1 MYSIFDY
8 NEHTKIP
15 MITLKQIHYALTI
28 EKELHFKKAADAC
41 YVSPSTLS
49 NAISE
54 MEAQLGIQIFE
65 RTSKKVIVTSLGKEV
80 LKKARTIKME
90 ISDINQLSEDQKNP
104 LSMPITLGII
114 PTVGPYF
121 IPLVLPSLKKKFP
134 ELKLKI
140 IEAQSSS
147 LVSKVNNGEIDMAI
161 LAMPYKLD
169 GLLSFKFWEENFYY
183 ISHKENQETGKKK
196 IKAKE
201 IDLSELMLLDDG
213 HCLKSHVL
221 AACRIDSDKQYSMEA
236 SSLTTLTQLVA
247 GNMGSTL
254 VPHMAI
260 KQLVN
265 SNSSISKALLDEPG
279 PHRELAIVT
288 RPSYSGFKNV
298 QLLKDVFSSSLDKN
312 TKGF

>member
-1 MYSIFDY
+1 
-8 NEHTKIP
+8 

-65 RTSKKVIVTSLGKEV
+65 RTSKKVIVTSLGKEI
-80 LKKARTIKME
+80 LKKARAIKME
-90 ISDINQLSEDQKNP
+90 IGDINQLSEDQKNP

-134 ELKLKI
+134 NLKLKI
-140 IEAQSSS
+140 IEAQSSV

-183 ISHKENQETGKKK
+183 ISYKGKQEIDKDK

-201 IDLSELMLLDDG
+201 IDQSDLMLLNDD
-213 HCLKSHVL
+213 HCLKNHVL
-221 AACRIDSDKQYSMEA
+221 AACKIDSDKQYSIEA

-279 PHRELAIVT
+279 PHRELVIII
-288 RPSYSGFKNV
+288 RPSYSGLKNV
-298 QLLKDVFSSSLDKN
+298 KLLKDVFFSSLLAN
-312 TKGF
+312 TKSF

>member
-1 MYSIFDY
+1 
-8 NEHTKIP
+8 

-65 RTSKKVIVTSLGKEV
+65 RTSKKVIVTSLGKEI
-80 LKKARTIKME
+80 LKKARAIKME
-90 ISDINQLSEDQKNP
+90 IGDINQLSEDQKNP

-134 ELKLKI
+134 NLKLKI
-140 IEAQSSS
+140 IEAQSSV

-183 ISHKENQETGKKK
+183 INYKGKQEIDKDK
-196 IKAKE
+196 IRAKE
-201 IDLSELMLLDDG
+201 IDQSDLMLLNDD
-213 HCLKSHVL
+213 HCLKNHAL
-221 AACRIDSDKQYSMEA
+221 AACKIDSDKQYSIEA

-279 PHRELAIVT
+279 PHRELVIII
-288 RPSYSGFKNV
+288 RPSYSGLKNV
-298 QLLKDVFSSSLDKN
+298 KLLKDVFFSSLLAN
-312 TKGF
+312 TKSF

>member
-1 MYSIFDY
+1 
-8 NEHTKIP
+8 

-65 RTSKKVIVTSLGKEV
+65 RTSKKVIVTSLGKEI
-80 LKKARTIKME
+80 LRKARTIKME
-90 ISDINQLSEDQKNP
+90 IGDINQLSEDQKNP

-134 ELKLKI
+134 KLKLKI
-140 IEAQSSS
+140 IEAQSSV

-183 ISHKENQETGKKK
+183 ISYKGKQK
-196 IKAKE
+196 IDKDKIRAKE
-201 IDLSELMLLDDG
+201 IDQSDLMLLNDD
-213 HCLKSHVL
+213 HCLKNHAL
-221 AACRIDSDKQYSMEA
+221 AACKIDSDKQYSIEA

-279 PHRELAIVT
+279 PHRELVIII
-288 RPSYSGFKNV
+288 RPSYSGLKNV
-298 QLLKDVFSSSLDKN
+298 KLLKDVFFSSLLAN
-312 TKGF
+312 TKSF

>member
-1 MYSIFDY
+1 
-8 NEHTKIP
+8 

-65 RTSKKVIVTSLGKEV
+65 RTSKKVIVTSLGKEI
-80 LKKARTIKME
+80 LRKARTIKME
-90 ISDINQLSEDQKNP
+90 IGDINQLSEDQKNP

-134 ELKLKI
+134 NLKLKI
-140 IEAQSSS
+140 IEAQSSV

-183 ISHKENQETGKKK
+183 ISYKGKQEIDKDK

-201 IDLSELMLLDDG
+201 IDQSDLMLLNDD
-213 HCLKSHVL
+213 HCLKNHVL
-221 AACRIDSDKQYSMEA
+221 AACKIDSDKQYSIEA

-279 PHRELAIVT
+279 PHRELVIII
-288 RPSYSGFKNV
+288 RPSYSGLKNV
-298 QLLKDVFSSSLDKN
+298 KLLKDVFFSSLLAN
-312 TKGF
+312 TKSF

>member
-183 ISHKENQETGKKK
+183 ISHKENQGT
-196 IKAKE
+196 
-201 IDLSELMLLDDG
+201 
-213 HCLKSHVL
+213 
-221 AACRIDSDKQYSMEA
+221 
-236 SSLTTLTQLVA
+236 
-247 GNMGSTL
+247 
-254 VPHMAI
+254 
-260 KQLVN
+260 
-265 SNSSISKALLDEPG
+265 SK
-279 PHRELAIVT
+279 
-288 RPSYSGFKNV
+288 
-298 QLLKDVFSSSLDKN
+298 
-312 TKGF
+312 

>member
-1 MYSIFDY
+1 
-8 NEHTKIP
+8 

-65 RTSKKVIVTSLGKEV
+65 RTSKKVIVTSLGKEI
-80 LKKARTIKME
+80 LKKARAIKME
-90 ISDINQLSEDQKNP
+90 IGDINQLSEDQKNP

-134 ELKLKI
+134 NLKLKI
-140 IEAQSSS
+140 IEAQSSV

-183 ISHKENQETGKKK
+183 INYKGKQEIDKDK
-196 IKAKE
+196 IRAKE
-201 IDLSELMLLDDG
+201 IDQSDLMLLNDD
-213 HCLKSHVL
+213 HCLKNHVL
-221 AACRIDSDKQYSMEA
+221 AACKIDSDKQYSIEA

-279 PHRELAIVT
+279 PHRKLVIII
-288 RPSYSGFKNV
+288 RPSYSGLKNV
-298 QLLKDVFSSSLDKN
+298 KLLKDVFFSSLLAN
-312 TKGF
+312 TKSF

>member
-1 MYSIFDY
+1 
-8 NEHTKIP
+8 

-65 RTSKKVIVTSLGKEV
+65 RTSKKVIVTSLGKEI
-80 LKKARTIKME
+80 LKKARAIKME
-90 ISDINQLSEDQKNP
+90 IGDINQLSEDQKNP

-134 ELKLKI
+134 NLKLKI
-140 IEAQSSS
+140 IEAQSSV

-183 ISHKENQETGKKK
+183 ISYKGKKEIDKDK
-196 IKAKE
+196 IRAKE
-201 IDLSELMLLDDG
+201 IDQSDLMLLNDD
-213 HCLKSHVL
+213 HCLKNHVL
-221 AACRIDSDKQYSMEA
+221 AACKIDSDKQYSIEA

-279 PHRELAIVT
+279 PHRELVIII
-288 RPSYSGFKNV
+288 RPSYSGLKNV
-298 QLLKDVFSSSLDKN
+298 KLLKDVFFSSLLAN
-312 TKGF
+312 TKSF

>member
-1 MYSIFDY
+1 
-8 NEHTKIP
+8 

-65 RTSKKVIVTSLGKEV
+65 RTSKKVIVTSLGKEI
-80 LKKARTIKME
+80 LKKARAIKME
-90 ISDINQLSEDQKNP
+90 IGDINQLSEDQKNP

-134 ELKLKI
+134 NLKLKI
-140 IEAQSSS
+140 IEAQSSV

-169 GLLSFKFWEENFYY
+169 GLLSIKFWEENFYY
-183 ISHKENQETGKKK
+183 ISYKGKQEIDKDK
-196 IKAKE
+196 IRAKE
-201 IDLSELMLLDDG
+201 IDQSDLMLLNDD
-213 HCLKSHVL
+213 HCLKNHVL
-221 AACRIDSDKQYSMEA
+221 AACKIDSDKQYSIEA

-279 PHRELAIVT
+279 PHRELVIII
-288 RPSYSGFKNV
+288 RPSYSGLKNV
-298 QLLKDVFSSSLDKN
+298 KLLKDVFFSSLLAN
-312 TKGF
+312 TKSF

>member
-1 MYSIFDY
+1 
-8 NEHTKIP
+8 

-65 RTSKKVIVTSLGKEV
+65 RTSKKVIVTSLGKEI
-80 LKKARTIKME
+80 LRKARTIKME
-90 ISDINQLSEDQKNP
+90 IGDINQLSEDQKNP

-134 ELKLKI
+134 KLKLKI
-140 IEAQSSS
+140 IEAQSSV

-183 ISHKENQETGKKK
+183 ISYKGKQK
-196 IKAKE
+196 IDKDKIRAKE
-201 IDLSELMLLDDG
+201 IDQSDLMLLNDD
-213 HCLKSHVL
+213 HCLKNHVL
-221 AACRIDSDKQYSMEA
+221 AACKIDSDKQYSIEA

-279 PHRELAIVT
+279 PHRELVIII
-288 RPSYSGFKNV
+288 RPSYSGLKNV
-298 QLLKDVFSSSLDKN
+298 KLLKDVFFSSLLAN
-312 TKGF
+312 TKSF

>member
-1 MYSIFDY
+1 
-8 NEHTKIP
+8 

-65 RTSKKVIVTSLGKEV
+65 RTSKKVIVTSLGKEI

-90 ISDINQLSEDQKNP
+90 IGDINQLSEDQKNP

-134 ELKLKI
+134 KLKLKI
-140 IEAQSSS
+140 IEAQSSA

-183 ISHKENQETGKKK
+183 ISYKGKQK
-196 IKAKE
+196 IDKDKIRAKE
-201 IDLSELMLLDDG
+201 IDQSDLMLLNDD
-213 HCLKSHVL
+213 HCLKNHVL
-221 AACRIDSDKQYSMEA
+221 AACKIDSDKQYSIEA

-279 PHRELAIVT
+279 PHRELVIII
-288 RPSYSGFKNV
+288 RPSYSGLKNV
-298 QLLKDVFSSSLDKN
+298 KLLKDVFFSSLLAN
-312 TKGF
+312 TKSF

>member
-1 MYSIFDY
+1 
-8 NEHTKIP
+8 

-65 RTSKKVIVTSLGKEV
+65 RTSKKVIVTSLGKEI
-80 LKKARTIKME
+80 LKKARAIKME
-90 ISDINQLSEDQKNP
+90 IGDINQLSEDQKNP

-134 ELKLKI
+134 NLKLKI
-140 IEAQSSS
+140 IEAQSSV

-183 ISHKENQETGKKK
+183 ISYKGKQEIDKDK

-201 IDLSELMLLDDG
+201 IDQSDLMLLNDD
-213 HCLKSHVL
+213 HCLKNHVL
-221 AACRIDSDKQYSMEA
+221 AACKIDSDKQYSIEA

-279 PHRELAIVT
+279 PHRELVIII
-288 RPSYSGFKNV
+288 RPSYSGLKSV
-298 QLLKDVFSSSLDKN
+298 KLLKDVFFSSLLAN
-312 TKGF
+312 TKSF

>member
-1 MYSIFDY
+1 
-8 NEHTKIP
+8 

-65 RTSKKVIVTSLGKEV
+65 RTSKKVIVTSLGKEI
-80 LKKARTIKME
+80 LKKARAIKME
-90 ISDINQLSEDQKNP
+90 IGDINQLSEDQKNP

-134 ELKLKI
+134 NLKLKI
-140 IEAQSSS
+140 IEAQSSV

-183 ISHKENQETGKKK
+183 INYKGKQEIDKDK
-196 IKAKE
+196 IRAKE
-201 IDLSELMLLDDG
+201 IDQSDLMLLNDD
-213 HCLKSHVL
+213 HCLKNHVL
-221 AACRIDSDKQYSMEA
+221 AACKIDSDKQYSIEA

-279 PHRELAIVT
+279 PHRELVIII
-288 RPSYSGFKNV
+288 RPSYSGLKNV
-298 QLLKDVFSSSLDKN
+298 KLLKDVFFSSLLAN
-312 TKGF
+312 TKSF

>member
-1 MYSIFDY
+1 
-8 NEHTKIP
+8 

-65 RTSKKVIVTSLGKEV
+65 RTSKKVIVTSLGKEI
-80 LKKARTIKME
+80 LRKARTIKME
-90 ISDINQLSEDQKNP
+90 IGDINQLSEDQKNP

-134 ELKLKI
+134 NLKLKI
-140 IEAQSSS
+140 IEAQSSV

-183 ISHKENQETGKKK
+183 ISYKGKQK
-196 IKAKE
+196 IDKDKIRAKE
-201 IDLSELMLLDDG
+201 IDQSDLMLLNDD
-213 HCLKSHVL
+213 HCLKNHVL
-221 AACRIDSDKQYSMEA
+221 AACKIDSDKQYSIEA

-279 PHRELAIVT
+279 PHRELVIII
-288 RPSYSGFKNV
+288 RPSYSGLKNV
-298 QLLKDVFSSSLDKN
+298 KLLKDVFFSSLLAN
-312 TKGF
+312 TKSF

>member
-1 MYSIFDY
+1 
-8 NEHTKIP
+8 

-65 RTSKKVIVTSLGKEV
+65 RTSKKVIVTSLGKEI
-80 LKKARTIKME
+80 LKKARAIKME
-90 ISDINQLSEDQKNP
+90 IGDINQLSEDQKNP

-134 ELKLKI
+134 KLKLKI
-140 IEAQSSS
+140 IEAQSSV

-183 ISHKENQETGKKK
+183 ISYKGKQK
-196 IKAKE
+196 IDKDKIRAKE
-201 IDLSELMLLDDG
+201 IDQSDLMLLNDD
-213 HCLKSHVL
+213 HCLKNHAL
-221 AACRIDSDKQYSMEA
+221 AACKIDSDKQYSIEA

-279 PHRELAIVT
+279 PHRELVIII
-288 RPSYSGFKNV
+288 RPSYSGLKNV
-298 QLLKDVFSSSLDKN
+298 KLLKDVFFSSLSAN
-312 TKGF
+312 TKSF

>member
-183 ISHKENQETGKKK
+183 ISHKENQGTGKKK

-221 AACRIDSDKQYSMEA
+221 AACRIDSNKQYSMEA

-265 SNSSISKALLDEPG
+265 SNSSISL
-279 PHRELAIVT
+279 
-288 RPSYSGFKNV
+288 
-298 QLLKDVFSSSLDKN
+298 SLIHI
-312 TKGF
+312 